1 MRSALISNA
10 AGEVPEREDW
20 FLQST
25 FFTLTVAQCLGV
37 HDSSVKLGISNKVR
51 IIRPQTN
58 LGYLRSCYEKSNFIF
73 TAINLN
79 GRKP

>member
-37 HDSSVKLGISNKVR
+37 HDSSVKLGISPTKLELSGLKQ
-51 IIRPQTN
+51 I
-58 LGYLRSCYEKSNFIF
+58 
-73 TAINLN
+73 
-79 GRKP
+79 